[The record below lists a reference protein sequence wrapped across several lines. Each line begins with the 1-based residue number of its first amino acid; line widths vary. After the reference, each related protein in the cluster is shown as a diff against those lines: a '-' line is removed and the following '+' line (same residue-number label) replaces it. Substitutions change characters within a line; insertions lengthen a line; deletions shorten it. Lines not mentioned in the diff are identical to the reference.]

1 MTRKSRF
8 LTLLTAVLVLG
19 SIAAFAVHHAAE
31 RADRRGRPQPGGPAV
46 ADGRVSLA
54 APAGAGR
61 RMIFRN
67 TAYGPHRDELA
78 SVPAER
84 PDAQRATS
92 GVKCL
97 RFFAAGGIGICLQ
110 SVQGPLRNSYRA
122 VVLDERLS
130 ERRSY
135 PLAGIPSR
143 ARVSPSG
150 HLVAWTV
157 FVKGDSYGG
166 TAFSTRTSILDTR
179 TWKLQDTLEEYDLEV
194 DGHGYR
200 SLDVNVWGV
209 TFADDDHFY
218 ATVSTRGQTY
228 LAAGDIASDTLTTV
242 HRNVECPSLSPD
254 GTRIAYKKRV
264 PGLPADSPWRLY
276 VLDLRTMT
284 ETATAEHSNI
294 DDQAVWAADTTL
306 VYARPGKFETDLW
319 TVPADGSGAPIQLAS
334 AALAPAFIG

>member
-1 MTRKSRF
+1 MTRKGRL
-8 LTLLTAVLVLG
+8 LTLFTAVLVLG
-19 SIAAFAVHHAAE
+19 LVAAFAVHHAAE
-31 RADRRGRPQPGGPAV
+31 RAAGRGRAQPGTPAV
-46 ADGRVSLA
+46 ADGRVWLA

-67 TAYGPHRDELA
+67 TAYGPHHDELA

-84 PDAQRATS
+84 PGAQRTAS
-92 GVKCL
+92 GMKCV
-97 RFFAAGGIGICLQ
+97 RFSAAGGTGICLQ
-110 SVQGPLRNSYRA
+110 SAQGTLRNGYRA
-122 VVLDERLS
+122 VVLDERLT

-157 FVKGDSYGG
+157 FVTGDSYGA

-179 TWKLQDTLEEYDLEV
+179 TWKLQDNLEEYDLKV
-194 DGHGYR
+194 DGSWYR

-209 TFADDDHFY
+209 TFADDGHFY
-218 ATVSTRGQTY
+218 ATVYTRGQTY
-228 LAAGDIASDTLTTV
+228 LAAGDIAAHTLTTV
-242 HRNVECPSLSPD
+242 HSNVECPSLSPD

-276 VLDLRTMT
+276 VLDLRTKT
-284 ETATAEHSNI
+284 ETATAEHSSI
-294 DDQAVWAADTTL
+294 DDQAVWATDTTL
-306 VYARPGKFETDLW
+306 VYARPGKFGTDLW
-319 TVPADGSGAPIQLAS
+319 AVPADGSGRPQRLAS
-334 AALAPAFIG
+334 AASTPAFIG